1 LSSNGGLELPQVIP
15 FVDKDFV
22 DKDKDKK
29 FPKPASVTPQGSDSD
44 LTSDRDK
51 LHRRLQSEMRRPKP
65 SNDAMAA
72 ALEVVQR
79 MAAEIDAED
88 DAEELA
94 EGTMGAA
101 SGQVCRVC
109 GHRNREGHKFC
120 SMCGL
125 PVNSDDELKADLPQ
139 KTNLPSQP
147 TNLPQAVYEEPEPDP
162 RSAAPRGPILA
173 ETHHY
178 HHHYHH
184 HYLPGGQESP
194 APRMATADT
203 EREAD
208 KLRASAAL
216 RGESMSRAEAAV
228 RRVTQEWVLA
238 CNTKHLDDL
247 LDLYGADSLVLRSNY
262 PPIRGAS
269 AVREFFFGGLD
280 AGLGEAEVEPIR
292 VEIAGDMA
300 YEAGRCKALVPGAAG
315 KRREERGK
323 YVWVLLKQSNGE
335 WKIAVDCWSSDLTL
349 TALESDIMPTATAKP
364 GTPRKTV

>member
-1 LSSNGGLELPQVIP
+1 VIP
-15 FVDKDFV
+15 FVDNKD
-22 DKDKDKK
+22 KEKDKK
-29 FPKPASVTPQGSDSD
+29 FPKQASAAPQDSESD
-44 LTSDRDK
+44 LSSDRDE

-88 DAEELA
+88 DADDLA
-94 EGTMGAA
+94 EAT
-101 SGQVCRVC
+101 GQVCRVC

-125 PVNSDDELKADLPQ
+125 PVNSDAEPKTDLPQ
-139 KTNLPSQP
+139 KTNLSTQP
-147 TNLPQAVYEEPEPDP
+147 TSLPQPAFEEREPDP
-162 RSAAPRGPILA
+162 RSAPTRGPTIA

-184 HYLPGGQESP
+184 HFFPGGQESP
-194 APRMATADT
+194 APRMATADS

-208 KLRASAAL
+208 KLRATAAL

-292 VEIAGDMA
+292 VEIAGDVA

-323 YVWVLLKQSNGE
+323 YVWVLMKQSNGD

-349 TALESDIMPTATAKP
+349 TALESDITPTAAARP